1 MDKKTEYQEWLKY
14 ADDDLETA
22 ELLNRQYKKTLNI
35 ICFHCHQAA
44 EKYLKA
50 FLISKNICFEK
61 THDLLN
67 LNNLC
72 VIREE
77 SFSILI
83 KDCLKLNPYSVIT
96 RYPSELE
103 LIEQDALLA
112 IDSVKLIK
120 NHVFEKINAPNFK

>member
-14 ADDDLETA
+14 AEDDLETA
-22 ELLNRQYKKTLNI
+22 ELLYRQYKKALNI
-35 ICFHCHQAA
+35 ICFHCQQAA

-50 FLISKNICFEK
+50 FLVSKTISFEK

-67 LNNLC
+67 LYNLC
-72 VIREE
+72 VKVEE
-77 SFSILI
+77 SFSNLI

-112 IDSVKLIK
+112 INSVKCIK
-120 NHVFEKINAPNFK
+120 THVSEKINASNFK